1 MSDIV
6 LALKPKWLNLI
17 LQGKKT
23 IECRRQMPK
32 KLEMGDK
39 VYFYCQGKL
48 HGYGT
53 AYDIHRF
60 QKDDFDELMSLV
72 DVFHHD
78 ACLSVDDMG
87 EYLWDGTSPGLIFLN
102 NIHVYDEL
110 QPWNYPPPQNF
121 VYAPDPTAPK
131 HEQLKLL

>member
-1 MSDIV
+1 MNIV
-6 LALKPKWLNLI
+6 LALKPKWLSLI
-17 LQGKKT
+17 LEGKKT

-32 KLEMGDK
+32 NLFPGDK

-53 AYDIHRF
+53 AYGVHRM
-60 QKDDFDELMSLV
+60 QKDDFDELMSLI

-87 EYLWDGTSPGLIFLN
+87 EYLWGGTSPGLIFLSH
-102 NIHVYDEL
+102 IHVYDET

-121 VYAPDPTAPK
+121 VYVPYPTAPK

>member
-1 MSDIV
+1 MADIV
-6 LALKPKWLNLI
+6 LALKPKWLTLI
-17 LQGKKT
+17 QTGKKT

-32 KLEMGDK
+32 NLHLGDK
-39 VYFYCQGKL
+39 VYFYCLGKI

-60 QKDDFDELMSLV
+60 QKDDFDELMSLI

-87 EYLWDGTSPGLIFLN
+87 QYLWGGTSPGLIFLN
-102 NIHVYDEL
+102 NIHVYDKL

-121 VYAPDPTAPK
+121 VYMPDPTEPK
-131 HEQLKLL
+131 HEQLNLF

>member
-1 MSDIV
+1 MDII
-6 LALKPKWLNLI
+6 LALKPKWLTLI
-17 LQGKKT
+17 QTGKKT

-32 KLEMGDK
+32 KLEIGDR
-39 VYFYCQGKL
+39 VYFYCLGKI

-60 QKDDFDELMSLV
+60 QKDDFDELMSLI

-87 EYLWDGTSPGLIFLN
+87 EYLWGGTSPGLIFLN
-102 NIHVYDEL
+102 KIHVYDKL
-110 QPWNYPPPQNF
+110 QLWNYPPPQNF
-121 VYAPDPTAPK
+121 VYVPDPTKPK